1 MNISNRLERC
11 QCLFRNCQGKKH
23 MIFTTRRL
31 QDNCEEQNVELHFV
45 DFTKACK
52 TFSHDG
58 LKNNSNIRLY
68 SHGTTLS

>member
-1 MNISNRLERC
+1 
-11 QCLFRNCQGKKH
+11 

-31 QDNCEEQNVELHFV
+31 QDNCEEQNMELHFV
-45 DFTKACK
+45 DLTKACK